1 MAVPLPLRHPQTNH
15 QDQELE
21 LRRAQVAQ
29 RKAQRQKRKLELLQG
44 SLSAKRVERQAPWLA
59 GLHRIADGGLVAT
72 GVAAVVLTGLTLH
85 WQYRWG
91 NDFRD
96 LHAAQELQHRVQETI
111 SSLEQFH
118 LLKARQPGA
127 LVATRSEDLLFV
139 PKPPSASQA
148 IDQIHRPLRFSLM
161 ASGY

>member
-21 LRRAQVAQ
+21 LRRA
-29 RKAQRQKRKLELLQG
+29 
-44 SLSAKRVERQAPWLA
+44 
-59 GLHRIADGGLVAT
+59 
-72 GVAAVVLTGLTLH
+72 
-85 WQYRWG
+85 
-91 NDFRD
+91 
-96 LHAAQELQHRVQETI
+96 
-111 SSLEQFH
+111 
-118 LLKARQPGA
+118 LKARQPGA